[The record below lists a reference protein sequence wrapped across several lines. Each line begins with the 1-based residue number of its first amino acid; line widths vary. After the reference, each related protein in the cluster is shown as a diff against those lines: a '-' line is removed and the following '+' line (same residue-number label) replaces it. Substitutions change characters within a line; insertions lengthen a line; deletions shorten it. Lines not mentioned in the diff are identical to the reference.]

1 MLSSTNRR
9 ILNVIS
15 VSLAIVAM
23 VIGLT
28 MKYTIEEPILE
39 AQIETP
45 EVELVSF
52 SDSIQYEI
60 EEIGEPN

>member
-1 MLSSTNRR
+1 M
-9 ILNVIS
+9 IS

-28 MKYTIEEPILE
+28 MKYSIEEPILE

-52 SDSIQYEI
+52 SDSIKYEI

>member
-28 MKYTIEEPILE
+28 MKYTIEKPILE
-39 AQIETP
+39 AQSDGP
-45 EVELVSF
+45 EVELVSY
-52 SDSIQYEI
+52 SDSIQHEI
-60 EEIGEPN
+60 EELGEPN